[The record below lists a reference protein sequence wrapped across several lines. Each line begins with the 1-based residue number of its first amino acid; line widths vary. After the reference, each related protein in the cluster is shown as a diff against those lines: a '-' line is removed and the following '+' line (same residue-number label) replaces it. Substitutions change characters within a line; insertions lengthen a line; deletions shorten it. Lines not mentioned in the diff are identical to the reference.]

1 MADISMKQNDRL
13 PVVNATLRQGGQP
26 IDLTS
31 STVKFIMAD
40 AYDDTVKVN
49 AACSVVSAVG
59 GTVSYAW
66 AAGDTDTVSS
76 YKAEFQ
82 ITDSNGKTLTCP
94 NTGHLT
100 VEVVDDIA

>member
-1 MADISMKQNDRL
+1 MADISIKENDRL
-13 PVVNATLRQGGQP
+13 PVVNAILRQAGQP
-26 IDLTS
+26 INLTG

-40 AYDDTVKVN
+40 AYTGTVKVN
-49 AACSVVSAVG
+49 ASCSVTNATG
-59 GTVSYAW
+59 GAVSYAW

-100 VEVVDDIA
+100 VEVVDDLA